1 MEPFLISQKPILI
14 KRNCLYKIQQLFY
27 MHHYFYTYIFIYI
40 SKKLITK
47 TKTMKNQNLNK
58 GKKLNKKELRTI
70 MGGRKKCLYNN
81 VCILID
87 RLCAEP
93 ICNPIE
99 EPA

>member
-1 MEPFLISQKPILI
+1 
-14 KRNCLYKIQQLFY
+14 
-27 MHHYFYTYIFIYI
+27 
-40 SKKLITK
+40 
-47 TKTMKNQNLNK
+47 MKNQNINK